1 LQPYEAQPAEQ
12 YYTKIYCQE
21 KAKMINK
28 KILNISG
35 LFIAS
40 TSVFLILLFLYRV
53 EVFFLIKE
61 IYPQFSNISFFSY
74 LSISAFPDAVI
85 TLFFCIIFY
94 FISLTGY
101 FSRNGAAAISATILS
116 ALHLFLLQGVN
127 FFRIYET
134 AFSRKF
140 WASEITT
147 GMSEI
152 IGSAISET
160 PALFYIKAIAGLAV
174 IIIVIAKA
182 PRLIEETLLK
192 KPAISWAF
200 PALITALMIT
210 LSGIAL
216 LPAPFSGEADSK
228 SNALLFREISG
239 NPIYNLF
246 RTDDKTEN
254 SIISGISSEGE
265 FKFGL
270 NTESIVNRLMHKR
283 INSIPRGRKYNIIFY
298 FFESA
303 PMKYFNMEI
312 YGEKLLPNW
321 HRLKKNSLFMKNHYA
336 NFPLSANAMLSVF
349 TSAYSHHSKDLVIQK
364 YSSVK
369 LKSISEI
376 LKDEGYTTAVV
387 HTGDLRYAG
396 QRRFLSYRAIDRII
410 DLPELEKIPPYNIKV
425 GWGVDER
432 AMTAPS
438 VEFLKNRG
446 ESPFFITYFPA
457 NPHHP
462 YAIPEGF
469 KQITGPV
476 PSGIDYKK
484 RNWLNYLNSMHYADY
499 CLGELIDTL
508 EKEGLMENTI
518 LFLFADHGEAFY
530 QHPQNYNH
538 PFFLYEE
545 NVHVPFLIYNRDLFP
560 EPLIYNGI
568 SSHVDIPVTVIDIL
582 GIKKDEKHEGKSIL
596 SAHMEELA
604 FLHTYWKDDYTG
616 VRDGKW
622 KYIRRMDNAM
632 EELYN
637 LETDPDEIKN
647 IKDNH
652 PELAEKFRSFILNS
666 RDYQIKFY
674 EKILS
679 HQ

>member
-1 LQPYEAQPAEQ
+1 
-12 YYTKIYCQE
+12 
-21 KAKMINK
+21 MINRK
-28 KILNISG
+28 FFNITG

-40 TSVFLILLFLYRV
+40 TSLLVIQILLYRM
-53 EVFFLIKE
+53 EIFFLIKE
-61 IYPQFSNISFFSY
+61 IYPQFHNIGFSRY
-74 LSISAFPDAVI
+74 LSSAVFHDAVI
-85 TLFFCIIFY
+85 IVIASSTFY
-94 FISLTGY
+94 LISLAGNLNKKA
-101 FSRNGAAAISATILS
+101 SAASAILLTII
-116 ALHLFLLQGVN
+116 HLFLLQGVN

-140 WASEITT
+140 WASEIIT

-160 PALFYIKAIAGLAV
+160 PSLFYIKALAGLAL
-174 IIIVIAKA
+174 IIITTAKA
-182 PRLIEETLLK
+182 PRLIDK
-192 KPAISWAF
+192 AIQRKPAISRALPAF
-200 PALITALMIT
+200 
-210 LSGIAL
+210 LSAIVIILTGISL
-216 LPAPFSGEADSK
+216 LPAPFSEESGSK

-246 RTDDKTEN
+246 MADDKTEN
-254 SIISGISSEGE
+254 IYIARNTSKDE
-265 FKFGL
+265 FKFVL
-270 NTESIVNRLMHKR
+270 DTESIVNRRIHKR
-283 INSIPRGRKYNIIFY
+283 INNIPRGKKYNIIFY

-303 PMKYFNMEI
+303 PMKYFDMEI
-312 YGEKLLPNW
+312 KGEKLLPNW
-321 HRLKKNSLFMKNHYA
+321 HRLKKNSLFMNKHYA
-336 NFPLSANAMLSVF
+336 NFPLSANAMLSVL
-349 TSAYSHHSKDLVIQK
+349 TSAYSHQSKDLVIQK
-364 YSSVK
+364 YSPIK

-376 LKDEGYTTAVV
+376 LRDNGYTTGIV

-396 QRRFLSYRAIDRII
+396 QRRFLSYRSIDRII
-410 DLPELEKIPPYNIKV
+410 DLPELEEIPPYNVKV

-446 ESPFFITYFPA
+446 EAPFFVTYFPA

-545 NVHVPFLIYNRDLFP
+545 NVHVPFLIYSKDFFP
-560 EPLIYNGI
+560 EPVIYDGI
-568 SSHVDIPVTVIDIL
+568 SSHVDISATLLDIL
-582 GIKKDEKHEGKSIL
+582 GIKKDDRYEGKSIL
-596 SAHMEELA
+596 AAHMEKLA

-616 VRDGKW
+616 VRDGEW
-622 KYIRRMDNAM
+622 KYIRRMDNGM

-637 LETDPDEIKN
+637 LKTDSDEMKN
-647 IKDNH
+647 IKDIH
-652 PELAEKFRSFILNS
+652 PDLTEKFRSFVLKG
-666 RDYQIKFY
+666 RDYQINFY
-674 EKILS
+674 EKMLS
-679 HQ
+679 DK

>member
-1 LQPYEAQPAEQ
+1 MVNR
-12 YYTKIYCQE
+12 KFF
-21 KAKMINK
+21 
-28 KILNISG
+28 NITG

-40 TSVFLILLFLYRV
+40 TTLFLIQILLYRV
-53 EVFFLIKE
+53 EVFFLIKG
-61 IYPQFSNISFFSY
+61 IYPQFSSISFFTFTINAA
-74 LSISAFPDAVI
+74 LPDAVTI
-85 TLFFCIIFY
+85 FFFCIIFY
-94 FISLTGY
+94 LISLAGNL
-101 FSRNGAAAISATILS
+101 SRKTAGVLSSIL
-116 ALHLFLLQGVN
+116 LTVIHLFLLQGVN

-160 PALFYIKAIAGLAV
+160 PALFYIKALAGIAV
-174 IIIVIAKA
+174 IIIVIAKT
-182 PRLIEETLLK
+182 PRAIKKAISK
-192 KPAISWAF
+192 KPAAALAF
-200 PALITALMIT
+200 PAFTAALAIMLTVI
-210 LSGIAL
+210 SL
-216 LPAPFSGEADSK
+216 LPSAFTEEAEGK
-228 SNALLFREISG
+228 SNSILFREISG

-246 RTDDKTEN
+246 KADDEKTDKITG
-254 SIISGISSEGE
+254 SSSEGE

-270 NTESIVNRLMHKR
+270 DTESLVNRRLHRR
-283 INSIPRGRKYNIIFY
+283 INNIPRGKKYNIIFY
-298 FFESA
+298 FFEST
-303 PMKYFNMEI
+303 PMKYFNMDI
-312 YGEKLLPNW
+312 KGEKLLPNW

-336 NFPLSANAMLSVF
+336 NFPLSANAMLSVL
-349 TSAYSHHSKDLVIQK
+349 TSAYSHQSKDLVIQK
-364 YSSVK
+364 HSSVK

-396 QRRFLSYRAIDRII
+396 QRRFLSYRSIDRII
-410 DLPELEKIPPYNIKV
+410 DLPELEEIPPYNFKV

-438 VEFLKNRG
+438 VEFLKKR
-446 ESPFFITYFPA
+446 EEAPFFITYFPA

-545 NVHVPFLIYNRDLFP
+545 NVHVPFLIYSREFFP
-560 EPLIYNGI
+560 EPVVYDGM
-568 SSHVDIPVTVIDIL
+568 STHVDMAVTLLDIL
-582 GIKKDEKHEGKSIL
+582 GIKKDDKHEGKSIL
-596 SAHMEELA
+596 AAHMEKLA

-622 KYIRRMDNAM
+622 KYIRRMDNGM

-637 LETDPDEIKN
+637 LETDPDEMKN
-647 IKDNH
+647 IKDAH
-652 PELAEKFRSFILNS
+652 PDLTEKFRSFVLKG
-666 RDYQIKFY
+666 RDYQINFY
-674 EKILS
+674 EKMLS
-679 HQ
+679 DK